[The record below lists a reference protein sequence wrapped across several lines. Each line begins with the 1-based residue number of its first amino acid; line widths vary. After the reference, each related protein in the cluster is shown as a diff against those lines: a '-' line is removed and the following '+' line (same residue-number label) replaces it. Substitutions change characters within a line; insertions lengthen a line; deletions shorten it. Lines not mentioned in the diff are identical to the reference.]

1 MSERGDWWLAKAQE
15 ALASFLAMESGN
27 ENAFAYGMATTASAN
42 LYGWQDSRTTYLLE
56 KMRGKKK
63 ADGGYGLDVP
73 FDAFQNGTVNPAST
87 SYTVTMAGHVG
98 EALLG
103 AYQAGVIPRE
113 EVQSLVTKLV
123 TAPKVTVS
131 RGKCVAYSY
140 SPNDGTSCVHNVNA
154 GVAWFLI
161 QANAAGFSVTG
172 LHNLV
177 TNISLHEIVSY
188 RELDKWWPYKDS
200 GTNADI
206 DHESYEAET
215 MYRGNMAYWIAREA
229 TYRIL
234 ANSFTDNGTAIAHI
248 RLIALPGGPGSQG
261 LVDPETTLWC
271 ELGDLWRTE
280 ATAYLDGITTSNN
293 FAQFAFYASKN
304 ALAC

>member
-1 MSERGDWWLAKAQE
+1 VSERGDWWRAKAE
-15 ALASFLAMESGN
+15 LALASFLALENGN
-27 ENAFAYGMATTASAN
+27 QDAFAYGLSTSASAN
-42 LYGWQDSRTTYLLE
+42 LYGWQDSRTTYLLG
-56 KMRGKKK
+56 KLRGKQK
-63 ADGGYGLDVP
+63 ADGGYGLDVAY
-73 FDAFQNGTVNPAST
+73 DAFQNGTVNPAST

-103 AYQAGVIPRE
+103 AYQAGLVPRE

-123 TAPKVTVS
+123 LAPKVTVS

-140 SPNDGTSCVHNVNA
+140 NANDDDSCVHNVNA

-172 LHNLV
+172 LHGLI
-177 TNISLHEIVSY
+177 TNISMHEMIAY
-188 RELDKWWPYKDS
+188 READKWWPYKDS
-200 GTNADI
+200 GPNQDVA
-206 DHESYEAET
+206 HESYSAAS
-215 MYRGNMAYWIAREA
+215 MYRMAYWVGREA
-229 TYRIL
+229 VYRIL
-234 ANSFTDNGTAIAHI
+234 ANPFTESGTPIAHMM
-248 RLIALPGGPGSQG
+248 LISLPGGIGSQG
-261 LVDPETTLWC
+261 QVDPETTLWC

-280 ATAYLDGITTSNN
+280 ATTYLDGLTTPNS